1 MFSPKSIYFYL
12 IACHITLVKFFKKIY
27 FSSKNYNK
35 SLESVTPKQIYYN
48 PNPFLLSIIAP
59 SHGQTFKISNMD
71 PNIFWSENKKI
82 DTDKV
87 HDFFWLNLLD
97 RKADHKKLKNIIYIW
112 MIKNSKYKR
121 KIWETSTLSARII
134 SWILNTDIILNNS
147 TFEFK
152 KNFLDCIISQTN
164 HLKKN
169 IKFEKDLTKKIE
181 ILTAIILTGLVF
193 KEYEENYNL
202 GIKEIEN
209 LIKNFFDIN
218 GFPLSRNPDDLIFFT
233 RYFIFCKEVI
243 KDSQKYVPEFLEDI
257 IEKNLNCINFIKTP
271 NDCLPLFN
279 GANEAA
285 SLRISQIA
293 GYLENSKSYNKKN
306 NLGGLFRIK
315 HKNHF
320 VIIDID
326 KPPQK
331 KFSRSYQ
338 SGPLSFEYF
347 LDGTKIITNS
357 GFGSHISKKAELLSR
372 LTACQST
379 LTINETSITKFE
391 KNDMINKVFG
401 NSIQNSFKSFN
412 ASFNNEGDFIGC
424 SVSNN
429 GYEKKFG
436 CTHKREIYL
445 DKKNN
450 YLKGID
456 HIFKAKDGYPIRY
469 AFRFHV
475 NPELSVIKTMS
486 GNSALIQLSK
496 NKSLLFTIN
505 NENLDL
511 EKSIFLGE
519 KKIIDSTCI
528 TISGNLVNKNK
539 TFNWEIRKNI

>member
-1 MFSPKSIYFYL
+1 MFGLKSVYFYL
-12 IACHITLVKFFKKIY
+12 IACQITLIKFFKKLY

-35 SLESVTPKQIYYN
+35 SLESITPKQIYYN

-59 SHGQTFKISNMD
+59 SNDQTFKISEID
-71 PNIFWSENKKI
+71 PNIFWLENKKK
-82 DTDKV
+82 DSDPM
-87 HDFFWLNLLD
+87 HNFFWLNLLD
-97 RKADHKKLKNIIYIW
+97 RKTDNKKLKKIIYIW
-112 MIKNSKYKR
+112 MIKNSNYRR
-121 KIWETSTLSARII
+121 KIWETSTLSVRII
-134 SWILNTDIILNNS
+134 SWILNIDIILNNS
-147 TFEFK
+147 TFDFK
-152 KNFLDCIISQTN
+152 KSFLDCIIRQTN

-169 IKFEKDLTKKIE
+169 IKFEKNLTNKIE

-209 LIKNFFDIN
+209 LVKKFFDDS
-218 GFPLSRNPDDLIFFT
+218 GFPLSRNPNDLVFFSK
-233 RYFIFCKEVI
+233 YFIFCKEII

-257 IEKNLNCINFIKTP
+257 IEKNLNCIDFIKTP
-271 NDCLPLFN
+271 NGCLPLFN
-279 GANEAA
+279 GAT
-285 SLRISQIA
+285 SIKLTQIDK
-293 GYLENSKSYNKKN
+293 YLENFKSTNKKN
-306 NLGGLFRIK
+306 NLGGLLKIK

-320 VIIDID
+320 IIIDID

-347 LDGTKIITNS
+347 LDGIKIITNS
-357 GFGSHISKKAELLSR
+357 GFGIDISKKIELVSR

-379 LTINETSITKFE
+379 LTINDTSITKFE
-391 KNDMINKVFG
+391 KNEMINKVFG
-401 NSIQNSFKSFN
+401 NSIQDSFKSFDV
-412 ASFNNEGDFIGC
+412 SSKNESDIIGC
-424 SVSNN
+424 SASSN

-436 CTHKREIYL
+436 CIHKREIFV

-450 YLKGID
+450 FLKGTD
-456 HIFKAKDGYPIRY
+456 YIFKAKDGYPIRY
-469 AFRFHV
+469 AFRFHI

-486 GNSALIQLSK
+486 GNSALIQISK
-496 NKSLLFTIN
+496 NKSLLFSIN
-505 NENLDL
+505 SENVEL

-519 KKIIDSTCI
+519 KKIIDSNCI